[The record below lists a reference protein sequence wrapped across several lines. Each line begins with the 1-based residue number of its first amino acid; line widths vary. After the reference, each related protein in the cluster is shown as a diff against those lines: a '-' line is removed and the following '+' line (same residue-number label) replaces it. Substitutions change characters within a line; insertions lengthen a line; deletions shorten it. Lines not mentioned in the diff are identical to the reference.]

1 MTITFKRKWF
11 FGGDYKDGSDDW
23 VCGYEASNGKYIE
36 NHSSFCNDNVRWY
49 VVDGKSFDTLKEAK
63 AYVSGII

>member
-11 FGGDYKDGSDDW
+11 FGGDKREEPNDW
-23 VCGYEASNGKYIE
+23 VCGYEASNGECIDIHYA
-36 NHSSFCNDNVRWY
+36 FCNDNVRWY
-49 VVDGKSFDTLKEAK
+49 VVDDKSFDTLKSAK